1 MDLRT
6 VATLHLATTWFLVG
20 LIWFVQVAHY
30 PLFAQVGRDRFVA
43 YERAYTPRVTRVVLP
58 AMLLE
63 VLLAAWLGWLAPPE
77 LRGWALLGLLALA
90 VVWASTFLLQV
101 PCHRVLAERPDPD
114 TMQRLVRSNWL
125 RTAAWTGRGAIA
137 LLVVLRT

>member
-114 TMQRLVRSNWL
+114 TMQRLVRGNWL

>member
-6 VATLHLATTWFLVG
+6 VAALHLATTWFLVG

-30 PLFAQVGRDRFVA
+30 PLFEQVGRDRFVA
-43 YERAYTPRVTRVVLP
+43 YERAYTPRVARVVLP

-63 VLLAAWLGWLAPPE
+63 VALAGWLGWLAPPG

-101 PCHRVLAERPDPD
+101 PCHRVLAEQPDPA
-114 TMQRLVRSNWL
+114 TMRRLVRSNWL
-125 RTAAWTGRGAIA
+125 RTAAWTLRGAIA
-137 LLVVLRT
+137 LLLLLRA

>member
-6 VATLHLATTWFLVG
+6 VATLHLATTWFLIG

>member
-63 VLLAAWLGWLAPPE
+63 VLLAAWLWWSAPPG
-77 LRGWALLGLLALA
+77 LRSWALLGLLALA
-90 VVWASTFLLQV
+90 VVWADRKS
-101 PCHRVLAERPDPD
+101 
-114 TMQRLVRSNWL
+114 
-125 RTAAWTGRGAIA
+125 
-137 LLVVLRT
+137 VV